1 MPHPKTFFLKIP
13 VCQYKN
19 IFYFLYIPF
28 DISDRYWGHYPTA
41 DFDFIR
47 SYCWGHLEDFML
59 SENGTVLGKSSNII
73 SYLKLY
79 PYALFSASMVGAITR
94 NFSKNFKWKYTEK
107 NFENHLSLL
116 WTLSTTQ
123 RASRVAF
130 TIFAIEEAVAEL
142 LSNLRKCPKKKSYKK
157 SAMVMTTEIE
167 DSQIRAW
174 SLWYDREIQY
184 EFGCLWTP
192 STSADFIY

>member
-1 MPHPKTFFLKIP
+1 
-13 VCQYKN
+13 
-19 IFYFLYIPF
+19 
-28 DISDRYWGHYPTA
+28 
-41 DFDFIR
+41 
-47 SYCWGHLEDFML
+47 ML

-94 NFSKNFKWKYTEK
+94 NFSTNFKWKYTGK

-157 SAMVMTTEIE
+157 SPMVMTTEIE

-174 SLWYDREIQY
+174 SLWYDREIQF
-184 EFGCLWTP
+184 EIGCLRTP
-192 STSADFIY
+192 STSSDFIIYYINMYFSVKIIWSIKWSRIIFTSLDMGTILLVWWIRWEFYTS

>member
-1 MPHPKTFFLKIP
+1 
-13 VCQYKN
+13 
-19 IFYFLYIPF
+19 
-28 DISDRYWGHYPTA
+28 
-41 DFDFIR
+41 
-47 SYCWGHLEDFML
+47 ML

-94 NFSKNFKWKYTEK
+94 NFSTNFKCKYTEK
-107 NFENHLSLL
+107 NYFENQLSLL

-167 DSQIRAW
+167 DSQIWA
-174 SLWYDREIQY
+174 
-184 EFGCLWTP
+184 
-192 STSADFIY
+192 